1 MKNKALFLGAIA
13 LAALASGCSGGGGGS
28 STPPMPTSP
37 TSTNPPMPAPTN
49 APTTAPA
56 QKSSI
61 SGSVF
66 DGTSSAALQG
76 ATVMFGTI
84 PNRLTC
90 NGAQT
95 QSLNVCGTSS
105 TIIASAQTSASGSFG
120 IPAID
125 PGNYMLTVTKDG
137 SFATLHRTI
146 TVATGANFLSNVS
159 LLELT
164 ASQQAWLTEVNNGRM
179 TISSPMSFG
188 NLVVDEY
195 AQEQAVRWA
204 KDEAAGSIPFTDAS
218 YGPYQS
224 AYRSS
229 PGAIYAA
236 AGVLALVPGKAYD
249 HTTADSSW
257 FGEKTNCP
265 NGNWQTCT
273 FADNTGHYINI
284 SNTNTVWA
292 GLGESDGVNSS
303 TQHAYDIMLIENVGS
318 VGPASKVRAI

>member
-1 MKNKALFLGAIA
+1 
-13 LAALASGCSGGGGGS
+13 
-28 STPPMPTSP
+28 
-37 TSTNPPMPAPTN
+37 
-49 APTTAPA
+49 
-56 QKSSI
+56 
-61 SGSVF
+61 
-66 DGTSSAALQG
+66 
-76 ATVMFGTI
+76 MFGTI
-84 PNRLTC
+84 PNRSTC

-146 TVATGANFLSNVS
+146 TVATGANSVSNVS

-164 ASQQAWLTEVNNGRM
+164 ASQQAWLAEVNNGRM

-224 AYRSS
+224 AYGSS

-236 AGVLALVPGKAYD
+236 AGVLALISGKAYD
-249 HTTADSSW
+249 HTMADSLW

-273 FADNTGHYINI
+273 FAENTGHYINI

-303 TQHAYDIMLIENVGS
+303 AQHAYDIMLIENVGS

>member
-1 MKNKALFLGAIA
+1 MKNKAFFLGAIA

-28 STPPMPTSP
+28 STPS
-37 TSTNPPMPAPTN
+37 MPAPPITVGQPTS

-56 QKSSI
+56 QISSI

-84 PNRLTC
+84 PNRSTC

-146 TVATGANFLSNVS
+146 TVATGANSVSNVS

-164 ASQQAWLTEVNNGRM
+164 ASQQAWLAEVNNGRM

-204 KDEAAGSIPFTDAS
+204 KDEAAGSIPYTDAS

-224 AYRSS
+224 AYGSS
-229 PGAIYAA
+229 PGALFGA
-236 AGVLALVPGKAYD
+236 AGVLALGAPQGKAYD
-249 HTTADSSW
+249 HTMADGEW
-257 FGEKTNCP
+257 FGEKINCP

-273 FADNTGHYINI
+273 FAGNTGHYINI
-284 SNTNTVWA
+284 SNTNTVWL

-303 TQHAYDIMLIENVGS
+303 AEHAYDIMLIENVGS
-318 VGPASKVRAI
+318 VAPASKVRAI